1 MSKPDYS
8 VMDELI
14 LTKIRNGYNT
24 FAKIDGG
31 DVYREAQRLQDETK
45 TPAFRVIDK
54 RLQALRKKGVIKYTT
69 KDKWT
74 ANENIA

>member
-1 MSKPDYS
+1 MTDYS

-14 LTKIRNGYNT
+14 LTKIRKGYNM

-74 ANENIA
+74 VTEEHQK

>member
-1 MSKPDYS
+1 
-8 VMDELI
+8 MDELI
-14 LTKIRNGYNT
+14 LTKIRKGYNT

-31 DVYREAQRLQDETK
+31 DVCREAQRLQVETK

-54 RLQALRKKGVIKYTT
+54 RLQALRKQGVIKYTT